1 MDIARY
7 RRQIFCSFFGRGK
20 IQKPS
25 HADIFLIKAP
35 SLDSIL
41 VIVLRMTLWSLICS
55 LEQWRLPSFVSY
67 CPAEIMDDSYLILTQ
82 RCQLNV
88 RTIER

>member
-1 MDIARY
+1 MDIAGC

-25 HADIFLIKAP
+25 HADIFHIKSP

-41 VIVLRMTLWSLICS
+41 VIVLRMTLWSLICG
-55 LEQWRLPSFVSY
+55 LKQWRLPSFVSY
-67 CPAEIMDDSYLILTQ
+67 CAADIMDDSYLIMTHEMPTE
-82 RCQLNV
+82 CQDY
-88 RTIER
+88 